1 MRPTVRFIRRG
12 RLVELVDVPPT
23 MMLLD
28 YLREN
33 EGSSGTKE
41 GCGEGDCGACTV
53 ALGRL
58 RDGKLVYEA
67 VNSCIQLLGQVDGT
81 EVVTVEDLAQAN
93 GELHPVQA
101 AMVANHGSQCGFC
114 TPGFVMSI
122 FAMYQATDGKATR
135 QQVNDWIAG
144 NLCRCTGYRPIVDA
158 AISVSAEPRQ
168 DRFHTG
174 ARDMTGVLSFL
185 ADGEDVFVGDENT
198 FFAAPGSLDAAAALY
213 EKNPDAT
220 IVAGATDVGLWVTKQ
235 LRDIRK
241 IIHVGKI
248 AGFDRI
254 EDTGH
259 ELVIGAGATYAMIEP
274 HLAKIDPDL
283 GELLRRLG
291 SKQVRASGTMGGN
304 VANGSPI
311 GDSPPALI
319 ALDARVQLRRGRQVR
334 SMPLQEFYIEYGKQK
349 RDAGELVT
357 SITIPRLGAGHIF
370 RCYKIT
376 KRFDQDISSV
386 MGAFRFTVDGDGMI
400 TDARLAY
407 GGMAGVPKRATK
419 AEAALVGQALRDSKA
434 WARAFA
440 ALREDFTPLDD
451 HRASARYRAETAHS
465 LLGKALIEAAGTAST
480 RTRIIGRREPEAAA
494 HTG

>member
-1 MRPTVRFIRRG
+1 
-12 RLVELVDVPPT
+12 
-23 MMLLD
+23 

-81 EVVTVEDLAQAN
+81 EVVTVEDLAQAD
-93 GELHPVQA
+93 GTLHPVQA
-101 AMVANHGSQCGFC
+101 AMVANHASQCGFC
-114 TPGFVMSI
+114 TPGFVMSL
-122 FAMYQATDGKATR
+122 FTLYQTADGKVTR
-135 QQVNDWIAG
+135 DEINDWIAG
-144 NLCRCTGYRPIVDA
+144 NLCRCTGYRPIVA
-158 AISVSAEPRQ
+158 AGMAACAEPRH

-174 ARDMTGVLSFL
+174 AKDMTGVLSFL
-185 ADGEDVFVGDENT
+185 ADGEDVFVGDDDA
-198 FFAAPGSLDAAAALY
+198 FFAAPASLDTAADLY
-213 EKNPDAT
+213 EKHPDAT

-235 LRDIRK
+235 LREIRK
-241 IIHVGKI
+241 IIHIGKI

-259 ELVIGAGATYAMIEP
+259 ELVIGAGATYAMAEP
-274 HLAKIDPDL
+274 YLARIDPDV
-283 GELLRRLG
+283 GELLRRIG
-291 SKQVRASGTMGGN
+291 ARQVRASGTVGGN

-311 GDSPPALI
+311 GDTPPMLI

-349 RDAGELVT
+349 RDPGELVT
-357 SITIPRLGAGHIF
+357 AITIPRLTPEHVF

-386 MGAFRFTVDGDGMI
+386 MGAFRFTVAPDGTIGE
-400 TDARLAY
+400 ARIAY
-407 GGMAGVPKRATK
+407 GGMAGVPKRAGK
-419 AEAALVGQALRDSKA
+419 AESVLIGQQLRDSRA
-434 WARAFA
+434 WSRALA
-440 ALREDFTPLDD
+440 ALREDFSPLDD
-451 HRASARYRAETAHS
+451 HRASARYRAETAHA

-480 RTRIIGRREPEAAA
+480 RTRVIGRREEAEVAGHA
-494 HTG
+494 V